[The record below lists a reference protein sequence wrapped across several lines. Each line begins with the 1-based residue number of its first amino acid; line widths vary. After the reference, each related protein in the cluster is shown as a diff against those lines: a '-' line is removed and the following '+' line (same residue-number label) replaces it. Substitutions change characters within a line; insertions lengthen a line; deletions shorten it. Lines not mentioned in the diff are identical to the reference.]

1 MKDMGAVGDGTADD
15 TTAIQSAIDLCAKSG
30 GGVVVVDEGNYKIGT
45 IFLKSNVTIELGQNG
60 KISAKRIE
68 SIMRK
73 LLINNCIK
81 MSNIWIYVYFMQ
93 NNVKTSVLKGKAL
106 LMEEERNF

>member
-1 MKDMGAVGDGTADD
+1 MNIQVKDMGAVGDGTADD

-60 KISAKRIE
+60 KISAQTDRKYYAEATYKQLYKDEHR
-68 SIMRK
+68 MR
-73 LLINNCIK
+73 
-81 MSNIWIYVYFMQ
+81 
-93 NNVKTSVLKGKAL
+93 
-106 LMEEERNF
+106 

>member
-1 MKDMGAVGDGTADD
+1 MNIQVKDMGAVGDGTADD

-45 IFLKSNVTIELGQNG
+45 IF
-60 KISAKRIE
+60 
-68 SIMRK
+68 
-73 LLINNCIK
+73 INNCIK

-106 LMEEERNF
+106 LMEEERNFLNSDL

>member
-45 IFLKSNVTIELGQNG
+45 TFFEVKCNDRTWAKWENFSPNG
-60 KISAKRIE
+60 
-68 SIMRK
+68 
-73 LLINNCIK
+73 
-81 MSNIWIYVYFMQ
+81 
-93 NNVKTSVLKGKAL
+93 
-106 LMEEERNF
+106 